1 MWPYASIL
9 HASILQRKIKAM
21 AIVLRYQYL
30 ITKAEIKT
38 ALNKKPDVATGFL
51 SICCFFMLERKF
63 ATTDVLGKFL
73 IILSFVPLPIPFA
86 VRRIRD

>member
-38 ALNKKPDVATGFL
+38 ASNKKTR
-51 SICCFFMLERKF
+51 CCNRVFIYLLFFY
-63 ATTDVLGKFL
+63 AG
-73 IILSFVPLPIPFA
+73 A
-86 VRRIRD
+86 